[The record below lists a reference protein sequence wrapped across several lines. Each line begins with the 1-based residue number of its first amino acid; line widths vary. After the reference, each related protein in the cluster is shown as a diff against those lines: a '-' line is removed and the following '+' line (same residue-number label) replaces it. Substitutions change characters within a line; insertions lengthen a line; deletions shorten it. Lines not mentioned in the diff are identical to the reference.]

1 MAVGQAKGA
10 IVGRQGIVGSDERF
24 TALGMSQTSPAFPA
38 SVQAWVEA
46 ERLIRN

>member
-1 MAVGQAKGA
+1 L
-10 IVGRQGIVGSDERF
+10 GIN
-24 TALGMSQTSPAFPA
+24 QTSPAFPA

>member
-1 MAVGQAKGA
+1 
-10 IVGRQGIVGSDERF
+10 
-24 TALGMSQTSPAFPA
+24 MSQTSPAFPA